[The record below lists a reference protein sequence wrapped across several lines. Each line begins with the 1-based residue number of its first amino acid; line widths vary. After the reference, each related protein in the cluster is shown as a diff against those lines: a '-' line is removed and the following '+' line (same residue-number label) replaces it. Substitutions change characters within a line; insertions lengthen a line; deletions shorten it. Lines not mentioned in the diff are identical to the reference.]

1 MSTDLSHVRLGTSSW
16 AYEGW
21 QGLVYQRAYPKSR
34 FSQDTLAE
42 YAGYEMDGIPLFRTV
57 GIDHSFYRPA
67 SATQL
72 AHYARQVSDD
82 FRFCS
87 KVYGKRSPSRPL
99 RIFPAT
105 EPKPGNP
112 IHDFL
117 ISARFGTWCGRRH
130 KRVWDRNLVRSFL
143 SFSTGAWSLPPFLK
157 RWTDFS
163 AHCHQD
169 HSTQQ
174 KFATPQFLDRV
185 T

>member
-21 QGLVYQRAYPKSR
+21 QGLVYQQTYAKSR

-42 YAGYEMDGIPLFRTV
+42 YAGYAVDRALLFSTV
-57 GIDHSFYRPA
+57 GIDHSFYQPSNWHTTPSKCPSTFA
-67 SATQL
+67 SA
-72 AHYARQVSDD
+72 RKS
-82 FRFCS
+82 
-87 KVYGKRSPSRPL
+87 GKRSLSRPL

-112 IHDFL
+112 THDFL
-117 ISARFGTWCGRRH
+117 IPARFEIWSERRH
-130 KRVWDRNLVRSFL
+130 KRAWDQNLVRSFL
-143 SFSTGAWSLPPFLK
+143 SFSAGVWGLPLFLK

-169 HSTQQ
+169 HCTQQ
-174 KFATPQFLDRV
+174 KSVIPQFLDRV